1 MEERIFGE
9 SAPDAGVHLGRGHA
23 VDEPLFADGVPAADA
38 VLADAA
44 GSEQLDRGPVA
55 RLDASAVVGVRV
67 YPTDAHDRFVTDDDR
82 VVEYRLV
89 VEHADVLSV
98 IRAAD
103 TTALDTGED
112 FAVSDNFGDW
122 QFLDRHVP
130 CGPLDRGA
138 SLHAAT
144 SARPAPRRRI

>member
-1 MEERIFGE
+1 M
-9 SAPDAGVHLGRGHA
+9 
-23 VDEPLFADGVPAADA
+23 DEPLFANGVPVADA

-44 GSEQLDRGPVA
+44 GNEQLDRDPVA
-55 RLDASAVVGVRV
+55 RLDASVVAGIRA
-67 YPTDAHDRFVTDDDR
+67 YPTAAPDRFVIDDDR

-89 VEHADVLSV
+89 VELADVLFV

-103 TTALDTGED
+103 VTALYVEED
-112 FAVSDNFGDW
+112 FAASDSFGDR

-138 SLHAAT
+138 SLHAGT
-144 SARPAPRRRI
+144 SARPAPRRRT

>member
-1 MEERIFGE
+1 M
-9 SAPDAGVHLGRGHA
+9 
-23 VDEPLFADGVPAADA
+23 DEPLFADGVPAADA
-38 VLADAA
+38 VLVNIAR
-44 GSEQLDRGPVA
+44 SEQPDRDPVA
-55 RLDASAVVGVRV
+55 RLDAPAVAGVRA
-67 YPTDAHDRFVTDDDR
+67 YPIDAPDRFVTDDDR

-89 VEHADVLSV
+89 VELADVLFV

-103 TTALDTGED
+103 AAALQAEEG
-112 FAVSDNFGDW
+112 FAVSDSFGDR

-144 SARPAPRRRI
+144 SARPAPRRRT